1 MEKLII
7 VDLNKDVCDAMEKAF
22 AEFDDVEVVNG
33 PFEDLEDYD
42 CMVSAANSFGIM
54 DGGVDGAITRYFGR
68 GLMGRVQDRIIAE
81 YSGEQPVGTSEIIR
95 TGNDAHPWLAHTPT
109 MRVPSDIRGTD
120 NVYLAMKAML
130 DRVRGFNIDY
140 EEFPED
146 QINIVACPGLGTLTG
161 RLSPED
167 AAKQMALAYKNFK
180 NPPTEITWEFAT
192 DRGNSVYDVV

>member
-7 VDLNKDVCDAMEKAF
+7 VDTNKDVCDAMEKAF

-68 GLMGRVQDRIIAE
+68 GLMSRVQAAIITE
-81 YSGEQPVGTSEIIR
+81 YSGEQPVGTSEILR
-95 TGNDAHPWLAHTPT
+95 TGNDEHPWLAHTPT
-109 MRVPSDIRGTD
+109 MRIPSDIRGTD

-130 DRVRGFNIDY
+130 KATDRHNVYY
-140 EEFPED
+140 EDFLKN
-146 QINIVACPGLGTLTG
+146 QINSVACPGLGTLTG
-161 RLSPED
+161 RLSPEC
-167 AAKQMALAYKNFK
+167 AAEQMALAYRNFR
-180 NPPTEITWEFAT
+180 NPPTEITWAFAI
-192 DRGNSVYDVV
+192 DRRNSVYNVV